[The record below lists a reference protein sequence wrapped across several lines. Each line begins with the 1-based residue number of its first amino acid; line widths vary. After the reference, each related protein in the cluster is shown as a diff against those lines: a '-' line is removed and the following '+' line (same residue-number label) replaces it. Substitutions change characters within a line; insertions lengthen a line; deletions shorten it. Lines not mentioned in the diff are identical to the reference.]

1 MKKCWIVAVAAM
13 LLLSGCGIQE
23 TMETISDLYLQPVMA
38 DIQQVIV
45 DVPKDASVEV
55 LQSDDG
61 GKLYLCDGYT
71 VTVQTMEAGD
81 LNKTLQEVTGY
92 AKEDLTLMQTRQDGI
107 KRYECI
113 WTAAGESET
122 QVGRARVL
130 DDGNYHYVI
139 TVMAGESLAGELTQV
154 WKELFNSFRLVS
166 ADVDLNTGS

>member
-1 MKKCWIVAVAAM
+1 MKKCWIIVVAL
-13 LLLSGCGIQE
+13 LLLSGCGAQE
-23 TMETISDLYLQPVMA
+23 TLETISDLYLQPVMA
-38 DIQQVIV
+38 EAWQVIV
-45 DVPKDASVEV
+45 DVPKGASVEV
-55 LQSDDG
+55 MQSADG

-71 VTVQTMEAGD
+71 VTVQTMESGD
-81 LNKTLQEVTGY
+81 LNKTLQDVTGY
-92 AKEDLTLMQTRQDGI
+92 DKEDLTLMQTKQDGM

>member
-1 MKKCWIVAVAAM
+1 MKKCGIIVAAM
-13 LLLSGCGIQE
+13 LLLSGCSAQE
-23 TMETISDLYLQPVMA
+23 TLETISDMYFQSVMA
-38 DIQQVIV
+38 EVRQVIV
-45 DVPKDASVEV
+45 DVPKDAGVEV

-81 LNKTLQEVTGY
+81 LNKTLLDVTGY
-92 AKEDLTLMQTRQDGI
+92 AKEDLTMMQTRQDGV

-122 QVGRARVL
+122 QVGRACVL
-130 DDGNYHYVI
+130 DDGNFHYVI
-139 TVMAGESLAGELTQV
+139 TVMAGESVSGGLKQV
-154 WKELFNSFRLVS
+154 WKDLFDSFRLVD